1 MNTELKNTN
10 TLAIIKEAEKYL
22 LNLRPLNQF
31 LHLNMFPGLMDHS
44 FWEAMNKVSLELGFS
59 PFLPLDFYQKKY
71 HSGEVILSVVEDV
84 LKRHGEGLTFED
96 LFTATKSTL
105 ISEKTFRPLHQ
116 LLNEKIKHSL
126 NDLTEPILIRYLSSY
141 TDQGIA
147 LKAIP
152 DAHLPVLENFIEVQ
166 LQSFVPLYPVKKSWL
181 KSIRELSASE
191 LIEKITAEMFESEHN
206 RAEYIKECVYSTRG
220 WASLIKTLEQN
231 PLLLIHAR
239 KLHLMDFVALRI
251 LIEYS
256 WIKELAPTMIPL
268 PQQAEKSPVPVFSS
282 REFLKHKVWQI
293 ALEESYQSRTIASFK
308 THLGKFK
315 SKSTVKYQ
323 ALFCIDDRECLLRRN
338 IESLEPQIETY
349 GTPGHFGLD
358 FYYKK
363 SHESFPI
370 KSCPA
375 PLTAKFELTQ
385 DKHDQSKL
393 RYSWFH
399 HHNSKRSGVGQ
410 DIQNTLLSLPKF
422 FTDII
427 FPKAKN
433 LRVQCKPTIETNLF
447 REGEKSY
454 SETQAAERIAATLAS
469 ISLTGNFADHLLI
482 LGHYSTTTNNP
493 YFTAY
498 GCGACS
504 GRSGGVNA
512 QIFAQMFN
520 HSKVRELLKLHHHI
534 DIPTT
539 TKAIA
544 CLHDTTKEELTI
556 YADRTGVPAE
566 LLTTL
571 EAALAKSALER
582 VRDFEKTLHIEDQQD
597 ALDELKLRAQSIF
610 EPRPELGHTNNALCV
625 VGDRQM
631 SKNFSFNR
639 RAFLQSYSPQKDEFG
654 ERLEGILNNIVPVC
668 GGISLDYYFS
678 RQNNLSIGAGSK
690 LSHNIVGLIGLSNG
704 TEDDLLTGLAT
715 QMVELHD
722 PLRITFLL
730 EQDPAIVLEI
740 LKRNAALNRWF
751 SGHWIN
757 LMCFNASEG
766 DFYRYGSDG
775 FKKLHEVSP

>member
-1 MNTELKNTN
+1 MKETS
-10 TLAIIKEAEKYL
+10 AIIKDAEKYL

-31 LHLNMFPGLMDHS
+31 LHLNMFPGLMDQS
-44 FWEAMNKVSLELGFS
+44 FWEAMKSVSLELGFS
-59 PFLPLDFYQKKY
+59 PFLPLDFYQQKY
-71 HSGEVILSVVEDV
+71 QAGEITQGALEQVVH
-84 LKRHGEGLTFED
+84 RYGEGLKWED

-116 LLNEKIKHSL
+116 VLNEKIKHSL

-147 LKAIP
+147 LDIIP
-152 DAHLPVLENFIEVQ
+152 DSHLPVLENFIAVQ
-166 LQSFVPLYPVKKSWL
+166 LESFIPLYPIKKSWL
-181 KSIRELSASE
+181 KSVRHLSASE
-191 LIEKITAEMFESEHN
+191 LIDVITAQMFESEQN

-239 KLHLMDFVALRI
+239 KLHLIDMVALRI

-256 WIKELAPTMIPL
+256 WIKELAPKIIPL
-268 PQQAEKSPVPVFSS
+268 GQQAEKSTMPVLSS
-282 REFLKHKVWQI
+282 KEFLKHKVWQI
-293 ALEESYQSRTIASFK
+293 AYEESYQNKTIASFK
-308 THLGKFK
+308 THLEKVKAK
-315 SKSTVKYQ
+315 SQAKYQ

-338 IESLEPQIETY
+338 IESLDPQIETY

-363 SHESFPI
+363 THESFPI

-375 PLTAKFELTQ
+375 PLSAKFELTQ
-385 DKHDQSKL
+385 NKHEQNKL
-393 RYSWFH
+393 SFSWFH
-399 HHNSKRSGVGQ
+399 HHKSKKSGLSH

-427 FPKAKN
+427 FPQATN

-447 REGEKSY
+447 LEGEKSY
-454 SETQAAERIAATLAS
+454 TEVQAAERIAATLSS
-469 ISLTGNFADHLLI
+469 ISLTDNFADHLLI
-482 LGHYSTTTNNP
+482 LGHFSTTTNNP

-520 HSKVRELLKLHHHI
+520 NLKVRELLKLNHHI
-534 DIPTT
+534 DVPKS

-544 CLHDTTKEELTI
+544 CLHDTTKEELTL
-556 YADRTGVPAE
+556 YALRESLPQT
-566 LLTTL
+566 LLSTL
-571 EAALAKSALER
+571 EAALSMSALER
-582 VRDFEKTLHIEDQQD
+582 VRDFEKTSHLVDPSE

-639 RAFLQSYSPQKDEFG
+639 RSFLQSYSPLRDESG
-654 ERLEGILNNIVPVC
+654 ERLEAILNNIVPVC

-704 TEDDLLTGLAT
+704 TEDDLLTGLAS

-722 PLRITFLL
+722 PLRITFLI
-730 EQDPAIVLEI
+730 EQDPSILQTI
-740 LKRNAALNRWF
+740 LKRNVALSRWF
-751 SGHWIN
+751 KGSWIN

-766 DFYRYGSDG
+766 VFYRYDTDA
-775 FKKLHEVSP
+775 FIKLHEVSP

>member
-1 MNTELKNTN
+1 MKETSAL
-10 TLAIIKEAEKYL
+10 IKEAEKFL

-31 LHLNMFPGLMDHS
+31 LHLNMFPGLMDQS
-44 FWEAMNKVSLELGFS
+44 FWEAMKSVSLELGFS

-71 HSGEVILSVVEDV
+71 HSGEIILSVVEDV
-84 LKRHGEGLTFED
+84 LQRDGEGLKFED

-152 DAHLPVLENFIEVQ
+152 DAHLPILENFIEVQ

-191 LIEKITAEMFESEHN
+191 LIEKITSEMFESEQN

-239 KLHLMDFVALRI
+239 KLHLLDFVALRI

-256 WIKELAPTMIPL
+256 WIKELAPQMIPL
-268 PQQAEKSPVPVFSS
+268 PPQAERSPVPVISP

-293 ALEESYQSRTIASFK
+293 ALEESYQTKTITSFK
-308 THLGKFK
+308 THLEKLK
-315 SKSTVKYQ
+315 EKSTIKYQ

-338 IESLEPQIETY
+338 IESLDPQIETF

-363 SHESFPI
+363 THESFAI

-375 PLTAKFELTQ
+375 PVNAKFELTQ
-385 DKHDQSKL
+385 NKHDQTKL
-393 RYSWFH
+393 KFSWFH
-399 HHNSKRSGVGQ
+399 HHNDKNSGLSQ

-427 FPKAKN
+427 FPQATN

-447 REGEKSY
+447 LEGEKSY
-454 SETQAAERIAATLAS
+454 TEVQAAERIAATLSS
-469 ISLTGNFADHLLI
+469 ISLTESFADHLFI

-520 HSKVRELLKLHHHI
+520 NLKVRELLKLHHHI
-534 DIPTT
+534 DIPSS

-544 CLHDTTKEELTI
+544 CLHDTTKEELTL
-556 YADRTGVPAE
+556 YALRESLPQT
-566 LLTTL
+566 LLSTL
-571 EAALAKSALER
+571 EAALAQSALER
-582 VRDFEKTLHIEDQQD
+582 VRDFEKTAHLLDPSE

-639 RAFLQSYSPQKDEFG
+639 RAFLQSYSPLKDDSG
-654 ERLEGILNNIVPVC
+654 ERLEAILNNIVPVC

-704 TEDDLLTGLAT
+704 TEDDLLTGLAS
-715 QMVELHD
+715 QMVELHE
-722 PLRITFLL
+722 PLRITFLI
-730 EQDPAIVLEI
+730 EQDPSILQAI
-740 LKRNAALNRWF
+740 LKRNAALSRWF
-751 SGHWIN
+751 TGLWIN
-757 LMCFNASEG
+757 LMCFNATESA
-766 DFYRYGSDG
+766 FYRYQSDG
-775 FKKLHEVSP
+775 FKKLHEVIP